1 MSFLSSRPVGRPSEK
16 RKRAE
21 AEAAAAAAAASKQQA
36 KKAKLSEE
44 DEEAPDTPE
53 QATDLPNF
61 LPSSLEFGYF

>member
-53 QATDLPNF
+53 QVTDLPNF
-61 LPSSLEFGYF
+61 LLSSLEFGYF